1 MYFQLIL
8 PSLHQILTEYTMA
21 NIYKNKDI
29 PKFMLDK
36 RYLLGSVFFI
46 FTFSVLFM
54 LIYTPFSMTAWFSL
68 KDTQHFGMTAA
79 FYIVALAILLIS
91 KVGIS
96 AVQNKMRFTYP
107 RYILWIVTEMLIIS
121 LFYTYFTFIFVQPVD
136 EGVWPI
142 WLKAF
147 GCLTLI
153 LAIPYTIMTLY
164 AAYKSKTEELEML
177 QYEMSLSSEQTMVYP
192 QLVNLY
198 DYNGALKLTI
208 SSDSLYYMESQ
219 DNYVKIYYEN
229 QDRLLSY
236 MLRCRTKTIEE
247 NLAETSMV
255 RCHRSYMVNVSK
267 INHIKKGGKSRY
279 IVLSNT
285 DIKPIPVSKSYFK
298 NLVEKIE
305 QYNSSVLSQNSATVI
320 TEDNV
325 VPTVS
330 E

>member
-1 MYFQLIL
+1 
-8 PSLHQILTEYTMA
+8 MA
-21 NIYKNKDI
+21 KIYKNKDI
-29 PKFMLDK
+29 PKFLLDK
-36 RYLLGSVFFI
+36 RYLFGSVFFI
-46 FTFSVLFM
+46 FTFSILFM

-68 KDTQHFGMTAA
+68 SDTQHFGMTAA
-79 FYIVALAILLIS
+79 FYVVALAILLIS
-91 KVGIS
+91 KVGIY

-107 RYILWIVTEMLIIS
+107 RYILWVITEMIIIS
-121 LFYTYFTFIFVQPVD
+121 LFYTDFTFVFMPPVS
-136 EGVWPI
+136 ESVFQI

-153 LAIPYTIMTLY
+153 IAIPYTIMTLY

-177 QYEMSLSSEQTMVYP
+177 QYELSLAAEPTVMYP

-198 DYNGALKLTI
+198 DYNGTLKLTI

-229 QDRLLSY
+229 QGRLLSY

-255 RCHRSYMVNVSK
+255 RCHRSYMVNVTK
-267 INHIKKGGKSRY
+267 INHIKKGGKARY
-279 IVLSNT
+279 IILNNT
-285 DIKPIPVSKSYFK
+285 EIRPIPVSKSYFK

-305 QYNSSVLSQNSATVI
+305 LFNSALANSAAPAVTADDVT
-320 TEDNV
+320 TESADDQQN
-325 VPTVS
+325 
-330 E
+330 